1 MYEIALLIPTYNEA
15 QSIVELLQ
23 NLQKLSID
31 VIVIDDDSPDG
42 TSSIVKKLAYPH
54 VRVIDNGYKKGIG
67 NAYISG
73 FKTACDMGYKKIAT
87 MDADGSHSVENLNQ
101 MVELCWRY
109 DVVMGTR
116 WITGG
121 SVTNWSFHRQFLSQF
136 GTWYARKC
144 LGLPYKDLTGG
155 LRIYDLDLLQ
165 KMNFSAIQSNGYC
178 FQIEMIRACVSL
190 NARIFEHPIQFVE
203 RRDGVSKMSK
213 SIVAEAFY
221 RVSIW
226 GFQRIFR
233 INADKLHY
241 VK

>member
-1 MYEIALLIPTYNEA
+1 MHELVVLIPTYNEA

-23 NLQKLSID
+23 QLQKLSID

-42 TSSIVKKLAYPH
+42 TSIIVKKLSYPH
-54 VRVIDNGYKKGIG
+54 VKVIDNGLKKGIG
-67 NAYISG
+67 NAYLSG
-73 FKTACDMGYKKIAT
+73 FKTACDLGYKKIAT
-87 MDADGSHSVENLNQ
+87 MDADGSHTVENLKQ

-109 DVVMGTR
+109 DVIMGTR
-116 WITGG
+116 WIKGG
-121 SVTNWSFHRQFLSQF
+121 SVTNWSFHRKLLSQF

-144 LGLPYKDLTGG
+144 LGVPYKDLTGG
-155 LRIYDLDLLQ
+155 LRIYDLNLLQ

-178 FQIEMIRACVSL
+178 FQIEMIRAAVSL
-190 NARIFEHPIQFVE
+190 KAKIYEHPIQFVE

-226 GFQRIFR
+226 GFQRILKF
-233 INADKLHY
+233 NADKLHY